1 MRIGRARAIA
11 LGVLVVLAIPTAATA
26 AEQTVEVTVLPADT
40 LSISVEE
47 EVGLGVIVPGQETGL
62 YEFGMEIT
70 NTTGS
75 GWEVT
80 VTGTD
85 LTSFSWDCDEFGEN
99 CTRQPTDPL
108 YTIGASAF
116 YVRGGDQ
123 NNWEGGDTAIVA
135 YDGYLA
141 AAGSPFTLM
150 EGTSIASG
158 RFGLDEQRPGV
169 ALNIP
174 STVGETEPGEFAD
187 YYGIL
192 TYTITGTP

>member
-1 MRIGRARAIA
+1 MRIQRARAIA
-11 LGVLVVLAIPTAATA
+11 LGVLMVLAIPAAATA
-26 AEQTVEVTVLPADT
+26 ADQTVEVTVLPADT

-47 EVGLGVIVPGQETGL
+47 EFGLGVIVPGQ
-62 YEFGMEIT
+62 
-70 NTTGS
+70 NT
-75 GWEVT
+75 EVVT

-85 LTSFSWDCDEFGEN
+85 LSSFYWDCDEWGDN
-99 CTRQPTDPL
+99 CTRQPTDPS
-108 YTIGASAF
+108 YTINASAF

-123 NNWEGGDTAIVA
+123 NNWGDDTAIVA
-135 YDGYLA
+135 YEGNLV

-150 EGTSIASG
+150 EGTSVASG

-174 STVGETEPGEFAD
+174 SGADYAD

-192 TYTITGTP
+192 SYTITGTSGRRDHCR